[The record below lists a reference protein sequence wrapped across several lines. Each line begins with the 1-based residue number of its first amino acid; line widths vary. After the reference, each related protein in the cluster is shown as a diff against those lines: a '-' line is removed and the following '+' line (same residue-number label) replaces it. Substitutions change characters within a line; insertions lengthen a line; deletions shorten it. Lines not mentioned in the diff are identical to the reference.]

1 MQGSVEKSSFS
12 KMKSIKK
19 YGTYTIGSRASG
31 VIATMAEAIHL
42 NLQSP
47 DVNLPQNKYSLEE
60 LRDLESKLV
69 LITGRESKER
79 ESVDQFL
86 NVRIYIITWL
96 CSVSIRCFTV
106 LV

>member
-12 KMKSIKK
+12 KMRSIRK
-19 YGTYTIGSRASG
+19 YGTYTIGSSS
-31 VIATMAEAIHL
+31 VITTMAEAIHL

-47 DVNLPQNKYSLEE
+47 DVNLSQNKYSLEE